1 MSDSGKP
8 TIVFIGGY
16 GRSGS
21 TMLDRVLGEI
31 PGTVSL
37 GEVRHIWQR
46 AFREN
51 QWVSDS
57 VPFRECP
64 FWRAVIEKAYGGF
77 DGVDL
82 DQVDRLC
89 STVDRMRAIPK
100 LRKLAAQAPEF
111 SRAVRDFS
119 ETLFKLYHS
128 IAEVSDSEI
137 LIDSSKHPCYAHLLL
152 ASGKFDMKILHIVRD
167 PRATAHSWQ
176 RKRKRPEIHW
186 ESKDMPRFNPVTSSL
201 HWCAANR
208 LMETFKADVP
218 ESYHLMRYEDLV
230 QDPQTAI
237 CAAWSDFGLTEPDLS
252 FFSGANEASLE
263 KAFTVAG
270 NPFRFKKG
278 SIAIKPDDEWKQAMK
293 TSTKFLVSA
302 VSFPYLFKYQY
313 F

>member
-1 MSDSGKP
+1 MTDSSKP

-31 PGTVSL
+31 PGTISL

-51 QWVSDS
+51 QWVGDS

-64 FWRAVIEKAYGGF
+64 FWESVIEKAYGGY
-77 DGVDL
+77 DQIDL
-82 DQVDRLC
+82 DEVDRLRGIA
-89 STVDRMRAIPK
+89 DRLRAIPK
-100 LRKLAAQAPEF
+100 LRQLSSQPEEFKEAVAA
-111 SRAVRDFS
+111 FS
-119 ETLFKLYHS
+119 EILFKLYSS
-128 IAEVSDSEI
+128 ISDVSGSGL

-152 ASGKFDMKILHIVRD
+152 ASGRFNMKILHIVRD

-186 ESKDMPRFNPVTSSL
+186 ENKDMPTFNPVTSSL

-208 LMETFKADVP
+208 LMETFKKDIP
-218 ESYHLMRYEDLV
+218 EAYHLMRYEDLV
-230 QDPQTAI
+230 QDPQSAI
-237 CAAWSDFGLTEPDLS
+237 RAAWGDFDLPEPDLS
-252 FFSGANEASLE
+252 FFSGKNEAVLAN
-263 KAFTVAG
+263 AFTVAG

-278 SIAIKPDDEWKQAMK
+278 TISIKPDDEWKQAMK
-293 TSTKFLVSA
+293 ASTKFLVSS
-302 VSFPYLFKYQY
+302 VSVPYLLKYKY